1 MVINASNRH
10 RLAFENIRVGLR
22 TIRIWLSKLL

>member
-22 TIRIWLSKLL
+22 TIRI